1 MDKVY
6 DCNSVTI
13 YQGEAFSSL
22 RELPEGMV
30 DAVITDPPYC
40 SGAATLAGKQTDPAK
55 KYQSSETQKS
65 YPPLLG
71 DAKDQRSFTTWATLW
86 LGECW
91 RVSKAGSPLLLF
103 SDWRQLPAMT
113 DAVQAAGW
121 QWLGIVP
128 WNKRTARPS
137 IGRFKAQ
144 CEYVLFASK
153 GRLVPA
159 TRACLPGL
167 YEHTVIASK
176 KVHINSKP
184 LPLLQSLMEIVQP
197 GGVVLDPFI
206 GGGTTALAA
215 LATGRGCVGIELS
228 PEYAAITVERLKQ
241 HRM

>member
-6 DCNSVTI
+6 DSNSITI
-13 YQGEAFSSL
+13 YQGEAFSGL
-22 RELPEGMV
+22 RGLPEGMV

-40 SGAATLAGKQTDPAK
+40 SGAATLAGKQADPAK
-55 KYQSSETQKS
+55 KYQNSETKKI

-91 RVSKAGSPLLLF
+91 RVSKAGAPLLVF

-144 CEYVLFASK
+144 CEYAIFASK
-153 GRLVPA
+153 GRFVPN
-159 TRACLPGL
+159 TRKCLPGL

-184 LPLLQSLMEIVQP
+184 VALLQGLMDIVQP

-241 HRM
+241 HKM